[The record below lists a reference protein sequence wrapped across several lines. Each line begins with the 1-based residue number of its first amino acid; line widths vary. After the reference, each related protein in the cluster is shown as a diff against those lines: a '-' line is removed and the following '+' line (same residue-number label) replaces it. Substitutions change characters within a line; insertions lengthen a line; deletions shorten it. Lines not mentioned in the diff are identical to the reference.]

1 MPPDCHEQ
9 KLLASP
15 PDHATMA
22 ARMTQGGKVVIIGAG
37 GRLGSALV
45 TKYAPK
51 HDVVPVRRADLD
63 LSQSNAIAPFLQS
76 HNPSVVIYTA
86 GTTNVDLCEEHPEES
101 LKTNAEAPARLAEYC
116 KSHGARLIHISTDYV
131 FAGNDP
137 ILRKESDP
145 AEPINVYG
153 RHKLTGEQAVLNAS
167 PDFLVVRVSWLFGKD
182 RPSFPDMILKRAL
195 ENDEVFAIADKVS
208 CPTFSDD
215 LAEWIEPMMSDTRYR
230 GILHLCNSGSCTW
243 QEYGQK
249 TLDIAASLGLPLR
262 ATTVQGQSR
271 VNFPA
276 FKAARPE
283 FTAFDISRY
292 VELSGTTPRTWQ
304 EALEDYLRGQYL

>member
-1 MPPDCHEQ
+1 M
-9 KLLASP
+9 
-15 PDHATMA
+15 
-22 ARMTQGGKVVIIGAG
+22 
-37 GRLGSALV
+37 

-63 LSQSNAIAPFLQS
+63 LSQSDAIVPYLQS
-76 HNPSVVIYTA
+76 HHPSVVIYTA

-116 KSHGARLIHISTDYV
+116 KVHGARLIHISTDYV
-131 FAGNDP
+131 FSGNDP
-137 ILRKESDP
+137 LPRKESDL

-153 RHKLTGEQAVLNAS
+153 RHKLVGEQAVLNAS
-167 PDFLVVRVSWLFGKD
+167 PEFLVVRVSWLFGKD

-215 LAEWIEPMMSDTRYR
+215 LAEWIEPMISDTRYR

-276 FKAARPE
+276 FKAPDRSSPLLTSAAIWNSLAPRRGPGRKRWK
-283 FTAFDISRY
+283 TICADSTSRT
-292 VELSGTTPRTWQ
+292 VLV
-304 EALEDYLRGQYL
+304 ALAGVIASDSPYPFQAEPG